1 MEKRRWWK
9 KRDQQGQS
17 WTWGAVTIAPSSV
30 PRVFRPP
37 VPHVRDDGRLGEGEI
52 RQKEFSLTGKCE
64 VRLSSSCRLWE
75 KNWQEFPCREKTDEC
90 LQQRRQLQT
99 DFGPAGRAGGGGSG
113 ASFDRFSPVVILSSP
128 D

>member
-1 MEKRRWWK
+1 MVEGE
-9 KRDQQGQS
+9 GQAEAELDR
-17 WTWGAVTIAPSSV
+17 GCRYDRPPPSSQGLS
-30 PRVFRPP
+30 PP
-37 VPHVRDDGRLGEGEI
+37 VPHVRADGSLRAGEI

-64 VRLSSSCRLWE
+64 VRLSSPCRLWGE
-75 KNWQEFPCREKTDEC
+75 KKNWQEFPCREKTDEC

-113 ASFDRFSPVVILSSP
+113 ASFDRFSPVVILFSS